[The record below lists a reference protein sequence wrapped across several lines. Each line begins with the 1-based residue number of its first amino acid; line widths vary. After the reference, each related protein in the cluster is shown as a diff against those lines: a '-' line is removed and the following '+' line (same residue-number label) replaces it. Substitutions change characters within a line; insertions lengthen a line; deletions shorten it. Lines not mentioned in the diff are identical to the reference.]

1 MAGLLADRR
10 VPCTGRPRDPDIR
23 AGSAVRPAPE
33 AVRAGQ
39 RAPVPALPAV
49 PQRPRLQG
57 AGGPAAARDRG
68 GGEIFRYAGRV
79 PTSRLFDDE
88 GFANES
94 DEARLEA
101 LSDLNEAFFAR
112 DVAAWTGGRRSVN
125 EIGINVLRHWFAPQA
140 VTETIAH
147 SEVLGVVPLEASNGL
162 LDALRELAERHDQG
176 YMVEQVLELLA

>member
-1 MAGLLADRR
+1 M
-10 VPCTGRPRDPDIR
+10 TQT
-23 AGSAVRPAPE
+23 SAQAAPF
-33 AVRAGQ
+33 AQ
-39 RAPVPALPAV
+39 H
-49 PQRPRLQG
+49 PRLSEVVNGLRFQRYPLFLSG
-57 AGGPAAARDRG
+57 LVYKEPGGPLRRAIVVATRG
-68 GGEIFRYAGRV
+68 GDLVAVAGGEIFRYAGRV

-125 EIGINVLRHWFAPQA
+125 EIGINVLRHWFAPKA
-140 VTETIAH
+140 VTDTIAH